1 MHSHHSPISNRQLFL
16 SFCKIGGFT
25 IGGGYAMIPLMEH
38 ELVDRLRCISREEF
52 LDLIAIAQSLPG
64 IFAVNMA
71 TAVGQ
76 QLLGRRGAFIAIVGT
91 ICIPI
96 TAIVLLA
103 MFFRLFKDNSTVEHI
118 FIGVRPVVVALIA
131 APVAR
136 MARTA
141 HVTWR
146 NVWIPVAAALLIWI
160 VGISPIWVITATLIA
175 GILFWTISRRKEDRA

>member
-1 MHSHHSPISNRQLFL
+1 MQQNLKPITHLQLFL

-38 ELVDRLRCISREEF
+38 ELVEKLHCISREEF

-76 QLLGRRGAFIAIVGT
+76 QLHGRRGAFVAIVGT

-96 TAIVLLA
+96 VAIVLLA
-103 MFFRLFKDNSTVEHI
+103 MFFRLLKDNKVVEHI

-131 APVAR
+131 APVLR
-136 MARTA
+136 MAKTA
-141 HVTWR
+141 HVSWH
-146 NVWIPVAAALLIWI
+146 NVWIPITAALLIWLL
-160 VGISPIWVITATLIA
+160 GISPIWIIIATLAI
-175 GILFWTISRRKEDRA
+175 GLLWWIIVQRKENRA